1 MMKKNPLKKWYV
13 GTVNMVLSA
22 ALLAGVCTPR
32 DAQAGL
38 KDALGEMFL
47 TSGTEAQSI
56 NTQRLRGFYGGSL
69 SLRSPGR
76 SFEIVQ

>member
-1 MMKKNPLKKWYV
+1 MMKMNPLKKWYV

-38 KDALGEMFL
+38 KDALG
-47 TSGTEAQSI
+47 
-56 NTQRLRGFYGGSL
+56 QR
-69 SLRSPGR
+69 
-76 SFEIVQ
+76 